1 MGPEFEL
8 TITRGKTLELAF
20 LYADEQLVYRPI
32 TAMPSKA
39 PVRLSVAGHGI
50 PDGWQ
55 VRIESVTTPVEL
67 NTAADESV
75 AASLVD
81 VDTIELN
88 ALNGSAWRALGVGG
102 VVIFNKPVDLTGWSA
117 RAAVRDRVGGTLQ
130 FTWDSNALNTPDALI
145 TVDLAAHAFV
155 LHMSADQA
163 AALTWSK
170 GVWELEAIDP
180 TGRVYQVIGVSNVM
194 VSCEVVI

>member
-1 MGPEFEL
+1 
-8 TITRGKTLELAF
+8 
-20 LYADEQLVYRPI
+20 
-32 TAMPSKA
+32 MPSKA
-39 PVRLSVAGHGI
+39 PVRLGSATHGI
-50 PDGWQ
+50 PDGWP
-55 VRIESVTTPVEL
+55 VRIESVSSPAEL
-67 NTAADESV
+67 NTPEGESIAAKR
-75 AASLVD
+75 VD
-81 VDTIELN
+81 ADTIELN
-88 ALNGSAWRALGVGG
+88 SENGSTWRSLSAGG
-102 VVIFNKPVDLTGWSA
+102 VLVFNTPVELAGWQA

-180 TGRVYQVIGVSNVM
+180 TGRVYQVIGVSKVM
-194 VSCEVVI
+194 VSSEVVI